1 MYRTADIG
9 DKVTIRSWES
19 MENEWG
25 LDELGGICIPLSF
38 TRKMRYLCGSEA
50 VVEYKRLSDILG
62 FAGVIT
68 TYLRKCWSAN
78 IKCIKERAY
87 GNLQNR

>member
-25 LDELGGICIPLSF
+25 LDELGEICIPLSF

-50 VVEYKRLSDILG
+50 VVEYKRFSARY
-62 FAGVIT
+62 FE
-68 TYLRKCWSAN
+68 LRGCYYN
-78 IKCIKERAY
+78 ISPEMLVGEYKVY
-87 GNLQNR
+87 

>member
-25 LDELGGICIPLSF
+25 LDEFGGICIPLSF

-50 VVEYKRLSDILG
+50 VVEYKRLSTG
-62 FAGVIT
+62 YFG
-68 TYLRKCWSAN
+68 LRGCYYN
-78 IKCIKERAY
+78 ISPEMLVGEYKVY
-87 GNLQNR
+87 